1 MTGAL
6 QTGIFDASQAPHGVR
21 RHMARKDRVAAARE
35 VPALILGVGTNHC
48 QCMGCREYFNSVAA
62 FDLHQRLDTDGR
74 PVCVYPGAM
83 TDRDGNPKPMVKN
96 ARGWWVTRLREY
108 EG

>member
-1 MTGAL
+1 MR
-6 QTGIFDASQAPHGVR
+6 PKH
-21 RHMARKDRVAAARE
+21 RVAAARE
-35 VPALILGVGTNHC
+35 GPTLILGVGTNHC